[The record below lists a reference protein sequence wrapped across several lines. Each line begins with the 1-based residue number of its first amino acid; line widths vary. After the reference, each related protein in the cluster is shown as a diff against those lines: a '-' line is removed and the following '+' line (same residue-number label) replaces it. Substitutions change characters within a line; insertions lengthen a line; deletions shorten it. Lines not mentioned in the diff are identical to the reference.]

1 MSRLAALPSAPRLP
15 AGQEVT
21 LGTAVAPPGGVVRP
35 VAIRSFLALALVLAM
50 AAPAPAG
57 RLVRRTT
64 TTALTRPAEKGKV
77 PLRPRRLGGQV
88 RPVRLVNHGK
98 NIRWRPVETYRPG
111 KDIDELAA
119 LIRALDR
126 KLPVTATIK
135 AGGSRHSWSPA
146 AASNGVYIHPE
157 KMKFI
162 EAPARREL
170 RRDLGGD
177 PSNYVRIGSGTTI
190 REINRTLWKRGK
202 ALPVLGG
209 FDGQTLGGVLP
220 TGTHGSVLAHGPLI
234 DMVQSIDLVTGDGRK
249 VRLEPKGGITDRAR
263 FRRPGWELVQDDDA
277 FHAALINMGT
287 FGVVHSYVLK
297 ATDRFYLNEVR
308 TETSGTQA
316 ERVLAGGNIYR
327 IMQTDRPASRG
338 SAGLRG
344 FAGHPERAYHLELL
358 WNVASDK
365 LVVTSRQPL
374 NRTQTRALEKNEPA
388 YFERSR
394 NRNLF
399 RPFIMKGAYSRPHL
413 TELAAEYVGKPAAAL
428 TNLAARIAPRLVPR
442 LIDMSLRGLR
452 DGQYTQRSYNV
463 FNIGDGANRIPA
475 QSATLSV
482 PLRGDLYLRAMGVLR
497 RVAREFEAEHKQFQ
511 TGPIS
516 IRFVKGSKAL
526 LGDPEDVAKFEIIF
540 AGNGKKAQT
549 LSRELVWRQ
558 YQALHRAFGADVR
571 FHWGQLMPA
580 EFNAVAQQRI
590 RESFPQHATFEA
602 QRRRFDPR
610 GRFMNRWQR
619 EILPR

>member
-1 MSRLAALPSAPRLP
+1 M
-15 AGQEVT
+15 
-21 LGTAVAPPGGVVRP
+21 VRP
-35 VAIRSFLALALVLAM
+35 VATRSLLALALVLAT

-57 RLVRRTT
+57 RLVRRT
-64 TTALTRPAEKGKV
+64 AVTRPAERTRV
-77 PLRPRRLGGQV
+77 RPRPSRGRV
-88 RPVRLVNHGK
+88 RPVRLVNHGR
-98 NIRWRPVETYRPG
+98 NIRWTPRAAYRPG
-111 KDIDELAA
+111 KDIDELAS
-119 LIRALDR
+119 LIRQLDR
-126 KLPVTATIK
+126 DLPAGATIK

-146 AASNGVYIHPE
+146 AASDGVYIHPE

-162 EAPARREL
+162 EAPARSEL

-177 PSNYVRIGSGTTI
+177 LVRIGSGTTI
-190 REINRTLWKRGK
+190 REINRTLWKQGK

-220 TGTHGSVLAHGPLI
+220 TGTHGSVLAHGPLV

-249 VRLEPKGGITDRAR
+249 IRLEPEGGITDPAR
-263 FRRPGWELVQDDDA
+263 FRRRDWTLIQDDDA

-287 FGVVHSYVLK
+287 FGVVHSYVLE

-308 TETSGTQA
+308 TATTGADA

-327 IMQTDRPASRG
+327 IMETGRPADRRQP
-338 SAGLRG
+338 AALRG

-365 LVVTSRQPL
+365 MVVTSRQPL
-374 NRTQTRALEKNEPA
+374 NRTRTRALEKDEPA
-388 YFERSR
+388 HFEKSR
-394 NRNLF
+394 NRNLL
-399 RPFIMKGAYSRPHL
+399 RPFIMKSAHSRPHL
-413 TELAAEYVGKPAAAL
+413 TELAAEYLGKPAAAL
-428 TNLAARIAPRLVPR
+428 TNLAARVAPRLVPR
-442 LIDMSLRGLR
+442 LVDMSLRGLR
-452 DGQYTQRSYNV
+452 DTGYTQRSYNV

-482 PLRGDLYLRAMGVLR
+482 PLRGDAYLRAMGVLR
-497 RVAREFEAEHKQFQ
+497 TVQREFAAEHKKFQ

-516 IRFVKGSKAL
+516 IRFVKGTRAL

-540 AGNGKKAQT
+540 AGNGKRAQR

-558 YQALHRAFGADVR
+558 YQALHRELGADVR
-571 FHWGQLMPA
+571 FHWGQLMP
-580 EFNAVAQQRI
+580 EQFNAVAKQRI
-590 RESFPQHATFEA
+590 RESFPAHQRFEA
-602 QRRRFDPR
+602 QRRRFDPH

-619 EILPR
+619 DILPR

>member
-1 MSRLAALPSAPRLP
+1 LHCTRD
-15 AGQEVT
+15 
-21 LGTAVAPPGGVVRP
+21 VVRP
-35 VAIRSFLALALVLAM
+35 VATRSFLAFALVLAT
-50 AAPAPAG
+50 AAPVPAG
-57 RLVRRTT
+57 RLARRTT
-64 TTALTRPAEKGKV
+64 TTAVTRPADKGRKAR
-77 PLRPRRLGGQV
+77 LRPQRLRGRI
-88 RPVRLVNHGK
+88 RPAALVNHGK
-98 NIRWRPVETYRPG
+98 NIRWQPRLAYRPG
-111 KDIDELAA
+111 KDIDELAD
-119 LIRALDR
+119 LIRRLDR
-126 KLPVTATIK
+126 DLPAGASIK

-146 AASNGVYIHPE
+146 ATTDGVYIHPE

-162 EAPARREL
+162 EAPVRREL
-170 RRDLGGD
+170 RGDLGGD
-177 PSNYVRIGSGTTI
+177 LTNYVRIGSGTTI

-220 TGTHGSVLAHGPLI
+220 TGTHGSVLAHGPLV

-249 VRLEPKGGITDRAR
+249 VRLEPRGGITDPAR
-263 FRRPGWELVQDDDA
+263 FGKRGWTLVQDDDA
-277 FHAALINMGT
+277 FRAALINMGT

-308 TETSGTQA
+308 TETSGAEA

-327 IMQTDRPASRG
+327 VMQTDRPASRG
-338 SAGLRG
+338 GASLRG
-344 FAGHPERAYHLELL
+344 FAGHPEKAYHLELL
-358 WNVASDK
+358 WNVATDRM
-365 LVVTSRQPL
+365 VVTSRQPL
-374 NRTQTRALEKNEPA
+374 NRTQTRALEKDEPA
-388 YFERSR
+388 YFEKGR

-399 RPFIMKGAYSRPHL
+399 RPFIMKRAYSRPHL

-452 DGQYTQRSYNV
+452 DTQYTQRSYNV

-482 PLRGDLYLRAMGVLR
+482 PLRGDAYLRAMGVLR
-497 RVAREFEAEHKQFQ
+497 QVQREFAAEHKQFQ

-516 IRFVKGSKAL
+516 IRFVKGSPAL

-540 AGNGKKAQT
+540 AGNGKRAQT

-558 YQALHRAFGADVR
+558 YQALHRTFGADVR
-571 FHWGQLMPA
+571 FHFGQLMPE
-580 EFNAVAQQRI
+580 EFTPVARDRI
-590 RESFPQHATFEA
+590 RDSFPAHATFET
-602 QRRRFDPR
+602 QRKKFDPR

-619 EILPR
+619 DILPR